1 MGVGDFSVGSLVSV
15 TSAGGVPFF
24 MDGFAIGHGGGF
36 GDEGGVQR
44 SDGKDAKEKCEGKWE
59 RGEKLH
65 ASKCSGSNLVG
76 K

>member
-1 MGVGDFSVGSLVSV
+1 
-15 TSAGGVPFF
+15 